1 MTLGER
7 AGTSWV
13 PGWSAVPGFGQ
24 SAWPEQSHG
33 QGGGNSTQPAV
44 EVLLGRVAPLE
55 NSPCRGTWQHTEAV
69 SSRKKEWA
77 GQQAH
82 RVARP
87 GRARGLGALADED
100 SLERVAGTVV
110 EEERLLGAVE
120 VEGVLLEA
128 RLGELAVLGAQAV
141 LIWQARTHAVSGRKK
156 ERAGNRR
163 AGKRTTAPVVVR
175 DGPADLDLG
184 AREKTVQVAS
194 LRPPASKEDAKGAAA
209 LTECRRART
218 AAPWSRGHPS

>member
-1 MTLGER
+1 M
-7 AGTSWV
+7 

-69 SSRKKEWA
+69 SSRNKEWA

-100 SLERVAGTVV
+100 SLQRVAGAVV
-110 EEERLLGAVE
+110 EEERLLGAVV

-128 RLGELAVLGAQAV
+128 CFGQLAVLGAQAV
-141 LIWQARTHAVSGRKK
+141 LIWQARTHAVSGRQRNGRATG
-156 ERAGNRR
+156 ERGN
-163 AGKRTTAPVVVR
+163 AQPPPWLYVMAQPTSTLE
-175 DGPADLDLG
+175 PARKLCKL
-184 AREKTVQVAS
+184 
-194 LRPPASKEDAKGAAA
+194 L
-209 LTECRRART
+209 L
-218 AAPWSRGHPS
+218 